1 MTMTLADP
9 TLAALIGGVEALLRH
24 RLERLQVDQTELWLG
39 LEPDECAA
47 LLEHF
52 ERPDV
57 RARLSRVEVL
67 SSADP
72 AAMTR
77 RNRSTANVTLLVV
90 LDERWKP
97 SSRDYG
103 QSLHEGSRKRVSQ
116 LLAEPVEFPA
126 ERTWLERA
134 ARVDE
139 SEAWWVRALF
149 GTLRGQDR
157 KRIVR
162 DRDGQPMPLPLAT
175 YFRFLSETPLLEG
188 EPPSVSL
195 ARGLDRLGLF
205 SHPALARDVRPKR
218 RPVAGVLEDKLAHA
232 LSQNYRAARDP
243 EDFRAQLE
251 SPRRTALG
259 VLDAYVQKGG
269 RLTSRAGE
277 EEQAVAALQAF
288 LKRDDARSALRA
300 VEWEFHHHAE
310 GPSGG
315 RLRGRG
321 RLGGVRGL
329 LSSRAA
335 LADKRLGIVDMFVDR
350 AKAEDQDQVRREI
363 EALVDSLGRSATSD
377 HALAELRTRAA
388 TAWSDSPGAKEHER
402 LLSQLEAVHNRTKK
416 EAGEE
421 IHASTLVDALVEAAL
436 WVREVSGK
444 SPPSGPW
451 TLSFPGGAQRDAIDP
466 SSPAWRLNVH
476 GQLRRAFEQARQDEQ
491 SDSEDE
497 REEAADQLTVELE
510 LAAGPHR
517 RTLVLHEP
525 WDRLH
530 RDAVEKHSGRP
541 RLLVPAG
548 TEAFDLSASRVV
560 VDMVEPL
567 GPLMGGIEKLA
578 SSLHPCGPYAV
589 EPVSAIVRDYSR
601 ALDDAGSDAAA
612 DRERTLRDLK
622 ARLKG
627 LAKGSPEYAALVAQI
642 GELGLDDDEARPAWK
657 QADRLA
663 LSRLQTVLPD
673 SVEAPAATAKGP
685 AVAWLMPFHPLVLRS
700 RAVAD
705 DLGLGALALLMDGKR
720 ELSEGQLNR
729 LEEALDELGLPA
741 PTRVLA
747 PWHKGATWPPLVFQ
761 GYEQGFAE
769 FGPARSGTAR
779 GRAALLRAVRDFVE
793 LYPTARDRL
802 VLYLEADPAGKLA
815 YQLATG
821 LALAGEEGASTVDG
835 LELRL
840 ASGRAGSFT
849 FLAGCAATRAGTDEA
864 LFGVTR
870 GRLKP
875 RVMFRTQPPAAA
887 GAGEHPAHVAIV
899 YAGCDRPG
907 DAPPLLRA
915 ELVAHPA
922 GTPVEADPLS
932 LEAVVALQPSGV
944 TGQTLVLPTAR
955 DRLDLAYE
963 GLQARVHFDRA
974 RSQFVT
980 EVNLAP
986 EQNGAALSAL
996 HELADWVLII
1006 SDLPV
1011 AKAVELFDRR
1021 VKLIDRKSFFESG
1034 RELHL
1039 TVSTAYS
1046 DTFLRLMSHELQQT
1060 CGSAT
1065 PASLDALLE
1074 RVRRFVPG
1082 LAMRYVGK
1090 SEELGPGGLL
1100 GLLLTARTGTLGR
1113 SGSVAIPLDEH
1124 PWLYGRRG
1132 LRADVLVVA
1141 PEDGAVVLRVL
1152 ESKYV
1157 ATPTKE
1163 VAAHARQQVERSVGA
1178 VEDWAGLE
1186 LLAPYF
1192 RRRLL
1197 DAVLAH
1203 ATREEAAELIRLL
1216 AGHAPVRVDG
1226 ASEVHLWTSRA
1237 DGPVPESPEGSVRV
1251 VVHRAEETR
1260 RALLQ
1265 LLEPG

>member
-1 MTMTLADP
+1 MTLAAP
-9 TLAALIGGVEALLRH
+9 TLTALISGVEALVQH

-39 LEPDECAA
+39 LEPSECAA

-52 ERPDV
+52 QRPDV
-57 RARLSRVEVL
+57 RSRLSRVEVL

-72 AAMTR
+72 VAMTR
-77 RNRSTANVTLLVV
+77 RNRSTALVTLLVV

-97 SSRDYG
+97 RSRDYG

-126 ERTWLERA
+126 ERVWLERA
-134 ARVDE
+134 ERVDDAGE
-139 SEAWWVRALF
+139 LQWVKALF
-149 GTLRGQDR
+149 ETLRGQDR
-157 KRIVR
+157 KQIVR

-175 YFRFLSETPLLEG
+175 YFGFLGETPILEG

-205 SHPALARDVRPKR
+205 SHPALAREVRPKR
-218 RPVAGVLEDKLAHA
+218 RAGAGLGDKLAHA

-251 SPRRTALG
+251 SPRRTAPE
-259 VLDAYVQKGG
+259 VLEDYVKKGG
-269 RLTSRAGE
+269 RLTSRAADE
-277 EEQAVAALQAF
+277 EHAVAALRAL
-288 LKRDDARSALRA
+288 LKREDPKSALRA
-300 VEWEFHHHAE
+300 VEWEFHHHAD
-310 GPSGG
+310 PASGG
-315 RLRGRG
+315 RARGRG
-321 RLGGVRGL
+321 RLGGIRGL

-335 LADKRLGIVDMFVDR
+335 LADKRLGIVDMFVAR

-363 EALVDSLGRSATSD
+363 EPLVDSLGRSASSD

-388 TAWSDSPGAKEHER
+388 TAWSDAPGSKDHER
-402 LLSQLEAVHNRTKK
+402 LLGAIEAVHNRAKK
-416 EAGEE
+416 EAGQE
-421 IHASTLVDALVEAAL
+421 IHAGTLVEALVEAAL
-436 WVREVSGK
+436 WVRQVAGK
-444 SPPSGPW
+444 TRSPGPW
-451 TLSFPGGAQRDAIDP
+451 TLSFPGGAQRQVIEP
-466 SSPAWRLNVH
+466 SSSSWRLDVH
-476 GQLRRAFEQARQDEQ
+476 RQLRLAFAQALKDEHPD
-491 SDSEDE
+491 SDEE
-497 REEAADQLTVELE
+497 RDDASDQLTVELE
-510 LAAGPHR
+510 FAAGPHR
-517 RTLVLHEP
+517 RNLVLREP
-525 WDRLH
+525 WDRSH
-530 RDAVEKHSGRP
+530 RDAVERIAGRP
-541 RLLVPAG
+541 RVVVPAG
-548 TEAFDLSASRVV
+548 TETFDLSAAKVAA
-560 VDMVEPL
+560 DMVQPL
-567 GPLMGGIEKLA
+567 GDLVRAIEALA
-578 SSLHPCGPYAV
+578 SSLHPCGPYDVA
-589 EPVSAIVRDYSR
+589 PVSAIVGDYAR
-601 ALDDAGSDAAA
+601 ALEDACSDTGV
-612 DRERTLRDLK
+612 DRDRTLRELRT
-622 ARLKG
+622 RLRG
-627 LAKGSPEYAALVAQI
+627 LVKGSPEYAEVAARI
-642 GELGLDDDEARPAWK
+642 GELTLDDEEAKPAWRASDL
-657 QADRLA
+657 QALA
-663 LSRLQTVLPD
+663 RLQTVLPD
-673 SVEAPAATAKGP
+673 SVQAPAATAAGP
-685 AVAWLMPFHPLVLRS
+685 SVAWLMPLHPLVLRA

-705 DLGLGALALLMDGKR
+705 ELGLGVLALLMDSER

-729 LEEALDELGLPA
+729 LEEALDEIGVPA
-741 PTRVLA
+741 PARVLA
-747 PWHKGATWPPLVFQ
+747 PWHTAATWSPLVFQ
-761 GYEQGFAE
+761 GYDQGFAE
-769 FGPARSGTAR
+769 FGPTRSAAAR

-802 VLYLEADPAGKLA
+802 VLYLEADPTGKLA

-821 LALAGEEGASTVDG
+821 LALAGDEGASTVDG

-840 ASGRAGSFT
+840 ASERAGTFT

-875 RVMFRTQPPAAA
+875 RVMFRTQAPAAS
-887 GAGEHPAHVAIV
+887 GASEQPAHIAIV

-915 ELVAHPA
+915 NLVPHPV
-922 GTPVEADPLS
+922 GTPSEADPLS
-932 LEAVVALQPSGV
+932 LEAVVTLQPSGV
-944 TGQTLVLPTAR
+944 QGQTLVLPTAR

-963 GLQARVHFDRA
+963 GLQARVHFDRP

-996 HELADWVLII
+996 HELADWVLIV

-1011 AKAVELFDRR
+1011 SKAVELFDAR

-1046 DTFLRLMSHELQQT
+1046 DTFMRLMGHEIQQA

-1065 PASLDALLE
+1065 PTTLDGLLE

-1100 GLLLTARTGTLGR
+1100 GLLLTAQAGTLGR

-1124 PWLYGRRG
+1124 SWLYGRRG
-1132 LRADVLVVA
+1132 LRADVLVVV
-1141 PEDGAVVLRVL
+1141 PEDGAVILRVL

-1157 ATPTKE
+1157 GTPTKE
-1163 VAAHARQQVERSVGA
+1163 VATRAQQQVERSIA
-1178 VEDWAGLE
+1178 ALEDWVGLD

-1203 ATREEAAELIRLL
+1203 AAREEAAELVRLL
-1216 AGHAPVRVDG
+1216 THRAPVRVDP
-1226 ASEVHLWTSRA
+1226 AAEVHLWTSRTDAPMA
-1237 DGPVPESPEGSVRV
+1237 DPAAGQVKV
-1251 VVHRAEETR
+1251 VVHRIDETR
-1260 RALLQ
+1260 SALLQ
-1265 LLEPG
+1265 LLEPA